1 MCFWSRGKLRELDI
15 EQINLSWTEQEL
27 PQKLRT
33 KHVHGLHPYLGKFI
47 PQLVEIFLRH
57 YFEPG
62 QRVLDPFV
70 GSGTTL
76 VEANVLGIHSVGVDI
91 SEFNCLLSRVKTAKY
106 DLMLLQREIF
116 DILERVKRAI
126 SPQLSLQLPLMPA
139 VREKTIEYIGA
150 SEYLEHWYAPQAR
163 LELLTYRNLIPE
175 YEYQDVLK
183 VILSRAARSARR
195 VPHYE
200 LDWPKEP
207 VRKPYYCHKHKRI
220 CYPVTEAFKFLKRY
234 SHDVYRRIKAFQAI
248 RRDVEV
254 NVLHAD
260 ARTVELEGQFDGV
273 LTSPPYVGLID
284 YHEQHRYAY
293 ELLGLRDLSHLEIGT
308 LSEGQSER
316 AKALYIRGIVESFQN
331 MLPHIRDGGVII
343 FIVNDKFGL
352 YDEILSTAGVHLEKK
367 LARQVNRRTGRRGS
381 GFGEDIF
388 IIRPNK
394 KQAGS
399 DFAPWR

>member
-1 MCFWSRGKLRELDI
+1 MISLSRSKLRELDLDI
-15 EQINLSWTEQEL
+15 EQINLSWTEREL
-27 PQKLRT
+27 PQRLRT

-47 PQLVEIFLRH
+47 PQLVEIFLRY
-57 YFEPG
+57 YFKPG

-76 VEANVLGIHSVGVDI
+76 VEANILGIHSVGIDI

-106 DLMLLQREIF
+106 DLMLLRKEIF
-116 DILERVKRAI
+116 NILERVKQTV
-126 SPQLSLQLPLMPA
+126 STQLSLQLPLMPSI
-139 VREKTIEYIGA
+139 REKTAEYIAA
-150 SEYLEHWYAPQAR
+150 SEYLERWYAPQAR

-183 VILSRAARSARR
+183 VILSRAARSARQ

-207 VRKPYYCHKHKRI
+207 VREPYYCHKHKRI
-220 CYPVTEAFKFLKRY
+220 CYPVTEALKFLERY
-234 SHDVYRRIKAFQAI
+234 SYDVYRRIRAFQTI
-248 RRDVEV
+248 RKEVEV
-254 NVLHAD
+254 RVIHGD
-260 ARTVELEGQFDGV
+260 ARTMRLEGQFDGI

-293 ELLGLRDLSHLEIGT
+293 ELLGLEDLSRLEIGP

-316 AKALYIRGIVESFQN
+316 AKASYVRDMVEVFRNLLPYIRESG
-331 MLPHIRDGGVII
+331 MII

-352 YDEILSTAGVHLEKK
+352 YDEIVSSARLRLEKRIT
-367 LARQVNRRTGRRGS
+367 RQVNRRTGRRS
-381 GFGEDIF
+381 SEFGEDIL
-388 IIRPNK
+388 IMRK
-394 KQAGS
+394 G
-399 DFAPWR
+399 D